1 MKTQPVLALLRK
13 QQAKK
18 ALIISAEKYFKN
30 WQQGEVVT
38 SGTKRLA
45 TANKH

>member
-1 MKTQPVLALLRK
+1 MKQSVLSLLKR

-18 ALIISAEKYFKN
+18 ALLISAEQYFKN

>member
-1 MKTQPVLALLRK
+1 MKQLILEKIKR

-18 ALIISAEKYFKN
+18 ALLISAEDYYKN
-30 WQQGEVVT
+30 WKQGEVVA

-45 TANKH
+45 TASKH

>member
-1 MKTQPVLALLRK
+1 MNTQSVLELLKK

-18 ALIISAEKYFKN
+18 ALMISAEQYFQNYKK
-30 WQQGEVVT
+30 GEVVA